1 MPLSA
6 PETGPTTPFSPPTP
20 SSLPIVHSAERFY
33 LNRVYCVG
41 RNYADHAREL
51 GNDPDREPPFFFA
64 KPADAVYAVDEG
76 VDAQNVAPNTVPYP
90 PETDNLH
97 FEMELVVAIGVGG
110 ADIAPADALT
120 HVFGYGAG
128 VDLTRRDLQDAAKAL
143 RRPWDLSK
151 GFDFSGPC
159 TPIAPVAAIGHPDRA
174 RIWLDV
180 DGEKRQNGDLADQ
193 IWPVPDVIAALSRF
207 VTLRPGDL
215 IFTGTPAGVGRIAP
229 GSAVEAGIDGVG
241 DLAFRVISP
250 RQA

>member
-1 MPLSA
+1 MSIST
-6 PETGPTTPFSPPTP
+6 PETAPGAPFAAPTP
-20 SSLPIVHSAERFY
+20 TSLPIGDSSDRFY

-41 RNYADHAREL
+41 RNYADHAREM

-64 KPADAVYAVDEG
+64 KPADAVFAVTEG
-76 VDAQNVAPNTVPYP
+76 VPAQGVSAHKVPYP

-110 ADIAPADALT
+110 TNIAAADALS

-159 TPIAPVAAIGHPDRA
+159 SPIAAATAIGHPGAA

-180 DGEKRQNGDLADQ
+180 DGDTRQDGDLADQ
-193 IWPVPDVIAALSRF
+193 IWPVHDVIAALSRF

-229 GSAVEAGIDGVG
+229 GNLVTAGIDGIG
-241 DLAFRVISP
+241 ELAFRVV
-250 RQA
+250 

>member
-1 MPLSA
+1 MSA
-6 PETGPTTPFSPPTP
+6 VNPFTVPKPT
-20 SSLPIVHSAERFY
+20 SLPIINSTDRFY
-33 LNRVYCVG
+33 LHRVYCVG
-41 RNYADHAREL
+41 RNYADHAREM
-51 GNDPDREPPFFFA
+51 GQDPDREPPFFFA
-64 KPADAVYAVDEG
+64 KPADAVFAVEYG
-76 VDAQNVAPNTVPYP
+76 VPEHDVLPHTVPYP

-97 FEMELVVAIGVGG
+97 FEMELVVAIGVVG
-110 ADIAPADALT
+110 ADILAADALS

-159 TPIAPVAAIGHPDRA
+159 TPLVAASEIGHPDRA

-180 DGEKRQNGDLADQ
+180 DGETHQNGDLANQ

-215 IFTGTPAGVGRIAP
+215 IFTGTPAGVGRIEP
-229 GSAVEAGIDGVG
+229 GSAITAGIEGIA
-241 DLAFRVISP
+241 DLTFRVV
-250 RQA
+250 